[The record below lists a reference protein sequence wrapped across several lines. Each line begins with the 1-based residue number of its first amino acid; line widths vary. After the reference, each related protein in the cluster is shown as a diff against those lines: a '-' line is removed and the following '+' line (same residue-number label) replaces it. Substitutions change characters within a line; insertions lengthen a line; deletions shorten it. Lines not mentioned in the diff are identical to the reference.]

1 MFLVYLNE
9 RDCLTS
15 YFKYI
20 RYINLNATKINKLY
34 ISGNVWKSRRYSAKK
49 LHYLLQLF
57 SPCKILFFNYQWAKN
72 IKLALTKAK
81 N

>member
-1 MFLVYLNE
+1 MFLVNLNE

-57 SPCKILFFNYQWAKN
+57 SPCKILFFQLSVGQKYKISFNQS
-72 IKLALTKAK
+72 
-81 N
+81 